1 MEQNKF
7 KKYSSILLSFFLISG
22 CQFQWVQ
29 NSSIELEKIE
39 FGSSI
44 KDSFKAKTVKFF
56 STNSSNNN
64 LRLKILSVKFK
75 KKNFYGGDAA
85 RARQVEIIGELE
97 YIFSNSAFDRN
108 GTLKTS
114 SWMPVNEANPLSEI
128 TAQKTMIEELE
139 FLLLEKLI
147 EEYWLIES

>member
-85 RARQVEIIGELE
+85 RARQIEIIGELE

-114 SWMPVNEANPLSEI
+114 SWMPVNEVNPLSEI

-147 EEYWLIES
+147 EEYWLIEN